1 MKKKPHDER
10 RERIGLIIILS
21 ILVLFLALIGF
32 LIYRIAHMND
42 RPTGLLQSVQSAQE
56 APTPQLTPIPEPAVI
71 PEPTPEPEP
80 EPTPEPEPEPTPE
93 PTPEPE
99 PEPEIVENFK
109 KADSALIQITKQPGG
124 ESLNAGNT
132 AVFVAH
138 ANGAAKREWRF
149 VSPEFDREIIWNDPA
164 VQTEFPGLACE
175 GGDTDTLI
183 LYHVPRELSGWSV
196 VCLFTDADNGMF
208 ASEGAG
214 ITVN

>member
-21 ILVLFLALIGF
+21 ILVLLLALIGF

-42 RPTGLLQSVQSAQE
+42 RPTNILQSVQSAQE
-56 APTPQLTPIPEPAVI
+56 APASQPTPIPEPAVV
-71 PEPTPEPEP
+71 
-80 EPTPEPEPEPTPE
+80 PE

-109 KADSALIQITKQPGG
+109 KSDSALIQIIKQPGG
-124 ESLNAGNT
+124 ESLYAGNT

-149 VSPEFDREIIWNDPA
+149 VSPEFDREIVWNDA
-164 VQTEFPGLACE
+164 AIQTEFPGLACE

-183 LYHVPRELSGWSV
+183 IYHVPKEMNGWSA
-196 VCLFTDADNGMF
+196 VCLFIDADNGMF

>member
-21 ILVLFLALIGF
+21 ILVLLLALIGF

-42 RPTGLLQSVQSAQE
+42 RPTNILQSVQSAQE
-56 APTPQLTPIPEPAVI
+56 ASATQLTPIPEPAVV
-71 PEPTPEPEP
+71 
-80 EPTPEPEPEPTPE
+80 PE

-109 KADSALIQITKQPGG
+109 KSDSALIQITKQPGG
-124 ESLNAGNT
+124 ESLYAGNT

-149 VSPEFDREIIWNDPA
+149 VSPEFDREIVWNDA
-164 VQTEFPGLACE
+164 AIQTEFPGLACE

-183 LYHVPRELSGWSV
+183 IYHVPKEMNGWSA
-196 VCLFTDADNGMF
+196 VCLFIDADNGMF

-214 ITVN
+214 IAVN